1 METMNSLPSIV
12 ETIYDLE
19 SDNNGKQI
27 TKIFALLYPDIDDKL
42 VYDIAK
48 IASYLQETKVNPE
61 LLPRVIR
68 GVHNILIGTGHGQVI
83 LHVQKQ
89 QTNISVRETD
99 DEIKTTMI

>member
-1 METMNSLPSIV
+1 MNSLPSIIENTYEREV
-12 ETIYDLE
+12 D
-19 SDNNGKQI
+19 SNGAQV
-27 TKIFALLYPDIDDKL
+27 TRMFALLYPDISDSL

-61 LLPRVIR
+61 ILPRVIR

-83 LHVQKQ
+83 LHVQKK